1 MYNEAEDEE
10 EHKGGR
16 QERHFDAPLFSS
28 GFAGLKYASPGK
40 QKGGVIHS
48 LGISLVESA
57 PSLLAS
63 WLLANQMITWSI
75 KGNPGTVGFLHLQAG
90 CILSM

>member
-1 MYNEAEDEE
+1 MAGVVFVLDFRKFCGGSGAAEVLGMYNEAKDEE

-40 QKGGVIHS
+40 QKGGVVHS
-48 LGISLVESA
+48 LRISLVESA
-57 PSLLAS
+57 PSLLVS
-63 WLLANQMITWSI
+63 
-75 KGNPGTVGFLHLQAG
+75 
-90 CILSM
+90 

>member
-1 MYNEAEDEE
+1 MVAVVEVLGMYNEAEDEE

-16 QERHFDAPLFSS
+16 QERHFDASLFSS

-40 QKGGVIHS
+40 QKGGVVRS
-48 LGISLVESA
+48 LRISLVESA

-63 WLLANQMITWSI
+63 
-75 KGNPGTVGFLHLQAG
+75 
-90 CILSM
+90 

>member
-1 MYNEAEDEE
+1 MVEVVELVVVVEVVGMYNEAEDEE

-63 WLLANQMITWSI
+63 
-75 KGNPGTVGFLHLQAG
+75 
-90 CILSM
+90 